1 MSLAPPS
8 PRPPRD
14 VLLGASGRPARGRR
28 AGRRRFLRLLRTASI
43 VAALAALLVWLTSS
57 DARIAAP
64 PRISVVVRLPRVA
77 VAGPATAASL
87 TPALPWPKTGQSAVD
102 VPAVGFSAQS
112 GAERPVPVASMTKVM
127 TAYVVLHDHPL
138 SLGAQGP
145 SVTMSV
151 ADASQFGLDTVT
163 DQANVVLKAGEV
175 LTEYQMLEGLL
186 VHSANDLAYALACWD
201 AGSLPAFVAKMN
213 ATAARLGMRATHFA
227 DASGF
232 SASSVSTASD
242 LLKVAAAAM
251 TDPVFAQIVSMS
263 AVSLPLAGVVASYTP
278 LVGTTGVVGIK
289 SGFTSAAGGGDLLA
303 YRTSVDGHSVL
314 SLAAVT
320 SQEGW
325 TVLEVAGKEA
335 LALAR
340 AASAGVQ
347 VETMA
352 QKGAVVAQVVAGRR
366 AVDITTASSAQLL
379 ALPGDRVRQLV
390 RIRAPRGAAKKGT
403 RLGTA
408 TFVLGGQDVSVPV
421 RLAARVP

>member
-1 MSLAPPS
+1 
-8 PRPPRD
+8 
-14 VLLGASGRPARGRR
+14 V
-28 AGRRRFLRLLRTASI
+28 RTASV
-43 VAALAALLVWLTSS
+43 VAALAALGVWLAGSG
-57 DARIAAP
+57 AGIAVP

-77 VAGPATAASL
+77 VAGPVAAAAL

-102 VPAVGFSAQS
+102 IPAIGFHAQS
-112 GAERPVPVASMTKVM
+112 GPERPVPVASMTKVM

-138 SLGAQGP
+138 ALGAQGP
-145 SVTMSV
+145 SVTISA

-163 DQANVVLKAGEV
+163 DQANVVLRAGEV

-213 ATAARLGMRATHFA
+213 ATAALLGMRSTHFA

-251 TDPVFAQIVSMS
+251 TDPVFAQIVSMP

-278 LVGTTGVVGIK
+278 LLGSTGVVGVK
-289 SGFTSAAGGGDLLA
+289 SGFTSAAGGGDILA

-325 TVLEVAGKEA
+325 TVLDVAGKEA

-347 VETMA
+347 METMA
-352 QKGAVVAQVVAGRR
+352 QKGTVVAQVVAGRR
-366 AVDITTASSAQLL
+366 AVDVVTASSAELL
-379 ALPGDRVRQLV
+379 VLPGDRVRQLV
-390 RIRAPRGAAKKGT
+390 HVRALRGAVGKGT
-403 RLGTA
+403 RLGSA
-408 TFVLGGQDVSVPV
+408 TFMLGSQDVSVPV